1 MQKYTYYLFGVSLV
15 LSFLSFFTIKR
26 GYGEIYPFYTWRL
39 FTKPSGTS
47 TTDLQYRLYGIS
59 KKDTVR
65 LRNTESPLFDG
76 NEKASMINNL
86 GTKIAENKDDQE
98 SKGKLLR
105 FAKEVE
111 PGYQSYLLVK
121 ESFNAQ
127 KIDKKDFIMSAEIIT
142 ELK

>member
-1 MQKYTYYLFGVSLV
+1 MQKYTYYLFGLSLG
-15 LSFLSFFTIKR
+15 LSFLSFLTIKK
-26 GYGEIYPFYTWRL
+26 GYGEIYPFYNWRL

-47 TTDLQYRLYGIS
+47 TSDLQYRLYGIS

-65 LRNTESPLFDG
+65 LRNSESEIYSG
-76 NEKASMINNL
+76 NEKASMINSL
-86 GTKIAENKDDQE
+86 ATKIEGNYNDTD
-98 SKGKLLR
+98 SKRKLLR

-111 PGYQSYLLVK
+111 PGFQSYLLVK

-127 KIDKKDFIMSAEIIT
+127 KIDKKDFKMNIEIIT